1 MWYRV
6 HAAGKNGTWPM
17 QANEVDGEINIPPV
31 CMGTQSGHSNLRLA
45 CGG

>member
-31 CMGTQSGHSNLRLA
+31 VWVPKVGIQISD
-45 CGG
+45 